1 MVRVLV
7 LLTVAQIADLA
18 LTTIAV
24 ERYGPSVEVN
34 PLVAGVLS
42 LGLGGIV
49 AWKAALLA
57 VILAAAAL
65 NPRRQR
71 LLLALALLSG
81 VVGAASGV
89 VVLV

>member
-7 LLTVAQIADLA
+7 LVTAAQIADLA

-65 NPRRQR
+65 NPGRQR

-81 VVGAASGV
+81 VVGTASGV